1 MLDYNNMVEK
11 IRSAL
16 SPRRF
21 IHTLGVVE
29 TAVKIAK
36 VYYIDIEQA
45 KIAALLHDCVK
56 DYPHSLQIQ
65 LCKEFHIPLDETMK
79 KNPELIHS
87 FLGAEI
93 AKREYEVEDSY
104 ILDAIRYHTTG
115 RANMTL
121 LDKIIFL
128 SDYIEPNR
136 TSFIGLEN
144 VRSLAYTH
152 LDQAVYQALLL
163 TIEYIKEQKKPLH
176 PRTLEALQ
184 YLENSKMIKNKD

>member
-128 SDYIEPNR
+128 SDYIEANR
-136 TSFIGLEN
+136 TSFIGLECSI
-144 VRSLAYTH
+144 VSLYPFRSSGMASFTFNHRIY
-152 LDQAVYQALLL
+152 
-163 TIEYIKEQKKPLH
+163 
-176 PRTLEALQ
+176 
-184 YLENSKMIKNKD
+184 